1 MLTFT
6 IVPYGRD
13 VTHVYRLPLRMAATN
28 GTSWPS
34 VLLGDML
41 LEHHPISG
49 ESNAEKI
56 GRNYSLLLLIEVWN
70 VNLYNSTIWT
80 GYYSPLQTLS
90 AHGCG

>member
-1 MLTFT
+1 
-6 IVPYGRD
+6 
-13 VTHVYRLPLRMAATN
+13 MAATN

-49 ESNAEKI
+49 ESKAEKI

-70 VNLYNSTIWT
+70 VNLYPIPHPKAPVLEPW
-80 GYYSPLQTLS
+80 G
-90 AHGCG
+90 